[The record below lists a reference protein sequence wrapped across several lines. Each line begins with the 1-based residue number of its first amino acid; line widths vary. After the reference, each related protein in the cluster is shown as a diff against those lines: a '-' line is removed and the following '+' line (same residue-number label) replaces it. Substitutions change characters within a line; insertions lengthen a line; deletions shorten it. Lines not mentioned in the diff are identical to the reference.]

1 MPAQM
6 SDISADQVL
15 AVLNAIV
22 DPATGK
28 GLADAG
34 MVKALIARPERVGFM
49 LEVPQDRVTQ
59 YGPVRLAAEK
69 ALKAAFPQAAKTQV
83 VLTAEMAA
91 PEAPKGPSARLS
103 ERAVADGRP
112 KAPVAGA
119 RPNHVRRVI
128 VVGSGKGGVG
138 KSSVSLALAIGL
150 SQLGLRVGLLDADI
164 YGPSVP
170 VMLGLSQPPSFG
182 ADKLMVP
189 PEAHGLKVNSVG
201 FLVDPGQAMIWRGP
215 MASQALTQLLTQTR
229 WGTAE
234 EPLDVL
240 VVDLPPGTGDVQ
252 LTLTQKTLID
262 GAVVVST
269 PQEMALADARRA
281 VTLFGKTGVRV
292 LGVVENMAFLALPD
306 GAEMEV
312 FGRGGAKAMAQA
324 LDAPFLGEVPLDPA
338 LRAGCD
344 AGQPVTAV
352 QPDGDLARR
361 FRAIAQAIM
370 DQLRS

>member
-1 MPAQM
+1 M

-112 KAPVAGA
+112 KAPVANA

-344 AGQPVTAV
+344 TGRPVTAV

>member
-1 MPAQM
+1 MP
-6 SDISADQVL
+6 DRNQVL
-15 AVLNAIV
+15 TTLNAIV
-22 DPATGK
+22 DPVAGI

-34 MVKALIARPERVGFM
+34 MVRGLIVQPERIGFM
-49 LEVPQDRVTQ
+49 LEAPQDRVADYEGVQ
-59 YGPVRLAAEK
+59 QAAED
-69 ALKAAFPQAAKTQV
+69 ALRAAFPDVAKVQV
-83 VLTAEMAA
+83 VLTAEAAA
-91 PEAPKGPSARLS
+91 PDTPKGASARLS
-103 ERAVADGRP
+103 ERAVEDGKP
-112 KAPVAGA
+112 KAPVATA
-119 RPNHVRRVI
+119 RPNHVKHVI

-138 KSSVSLALAIGL
+138 KSSVSLALALGL

-170 VMLGLSQPPSFG
+170 LMLGLSLPPSFG

-189 PEAHGLKVNSVG
+189 HEAHGLKVNSVG

-269 PQEMALADARRA
+269 PQDMALADARRA
-281 VTLFGKTGVRV
+281 VTLFGKTGIRV
-292 LGVVENMAFLALPD
+292 LGVIENMAFLALPD
-306 GAEMEV
+306 GSEMEV
-312 FGRGGAKAMAQA
+312 FGRGGAKALA
-324 LDAPFLGEVPLDPA
+324 LALEVPFLGEVPLDPA
-338 LRAGCD
+338 LRKGCD
-344 AGQPVTAV
+344 AGQPLTAL
-352 QPDGDLARR
+352 QPDSVMAQR
-361 FRAIAQAIM
+361 FRGIAQAVRDTLGI
-370 DQLRS
+370 